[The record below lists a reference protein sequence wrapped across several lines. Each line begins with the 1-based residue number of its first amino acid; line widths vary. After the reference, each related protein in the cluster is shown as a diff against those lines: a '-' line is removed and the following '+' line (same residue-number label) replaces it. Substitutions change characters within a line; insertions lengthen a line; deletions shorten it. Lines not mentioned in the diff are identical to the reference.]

1 MANGYIFVSPYGYN
15 RPTFPHVMAS
25 GFGYTEEEYKKAV
38 EARKEKIKKY
48 NEKCEAEGR
57 SWAKYKE

>member
-1 MANGYIFVSPYGYN
+1 MKGYVFVSAYGYN

-38 EARKEKIKKY
+38 EAREEKIKRY
-48 NEKCEAEGR
+48 NEKCKAEGR
-57 SWAKYKE
+57 PWAMYKE

>member
-1 MANGYIFVSPYGYN
+1 MRGYVFVSSYGYN

-48 NEKCEAEGR
+48 NEKCKAEGR
-57 SWAKYKE
+57 PWAMYKE

>member
-1 MANGYIFVSPYGYN
+1 MRNNFIGVSPWGYN

-38 EARKEKIKKY
+38 EARKEKIKRY
-48 NEKCEAEGR
+48 NEKCKAEGR
-57 SWAKYKE
+57 PWAMYKE